1 VVLAALSSAGYAAVI
16 GGYVLVVVLLLAF
29 QRRDVYGRP
38 RALGCITGIA
48 LFGLGFVVA
57 FAAWAA
63 DHIF

>member
-1 VVLAALSSAGYAAVI
+1 VALAALSSAGYAAVI
-16 GGYVLVVVLLLAF
+16 GGYVLIVLIALLR

-38 RALGCITGIA
+38 RALGCIFGLA

-63 DHIF
+63 DSIF

>member
-1 VVLAALSSAGYAAVI
+1 VALAALSSAGYAAVI
-16 GGYVLVVVLLLAF
+16 GGYVLIVLFILLL

-38 RALGCITGIA
+38 RALGCIFGIA

-63 DHIF
+63 DNIF